1 MIPPHQ
7 AKDVGEGTG
16 LGLDIAHR
24 IVVQQHRG
32 QILVESQPGRTRF
45 RVQLPIA

>member
-24 IVVQQHRG
+24 IVVQQPRG